1 MAAPAATTAPYA
13 PSRAGVDSAANRVST
28 PSSSCSNAN
37 GLSRP
42 PCTNQ
47 SQRAR
52 SVGPS
57 LIAIRRRSSRARA
70 SPSSPI
76 HQGFHRR
83 ASTRRTSGSLAPAL
97 ARTRA
102 TSGRPHR
109 RAAVSDVNPRV
120 VTLLRIVARRVVVGG
135 VGVVVR
141 IIIIAPACLVRSRA
155 ACESNANS
163 NSTSAE
169 RPFDEHR
176 WTKKNASER
185 PSVRR
190 AGRRCDD
197 VAVSS
202 PRALIPFHAIPCHA
216 VLHSDRSIDRWVR
229 ECVVFVRTLC
239 SRTVCTEKTGGW
251 YVFLYDV
258 SLVLFVTVYDARTP
272 RSRSR
277 RLDSC
282 VVRVM
287 SHDSCMRP
295 SIDGSTDDDANG

>member
-57 LIAIRRRSSRARA
+57 LIDTSSRVARA

-120 VTLLRIVARRVVVGG
+120 VMLLRIVARRVVG
-135 VGVVVR
+135 VGVGVGVGVR

-176 WTKKNASER
+176 WTKKTRASVLSFDAR
-185 PSVRR
+185 
-190 AGRRCDD
+190 DD
-197 VAVSS
+197 VVTTSS
-202 PRALIPFHAIPCHA
+202 SRHRARSFHSIPFHAMPFFTRT
-216 VLHSDRSIDRWVR
+216 DRSIDGRASASFLYVLCVR
-229 ECVVFVRTLC
+229 ERCVRRRRVCFTFPLRCVVGCFRHGIRRTHATIAIA
-239 SRTVCTEKTGGW
+239 STR
-251 YVFLYDV
+251 
-258 SLVLFVTVYDARTP
+258 
-272 RSRSR
+272 
-277 RLDSC
+277 
-282 VVRVM
+282 VVRRE
-287 SHDSCMRP
+287 SHES
-295 SIDGSTDDDANG
+295 

>member
-57 LIAIRRRSSRARA
+57 LIDTSSRVARA

-120 VTLLRIVARRVVVGG
+120 VMLLRIVARRVVG
-135 VGVVVR
+135 VGVGVGVR

-185 PSVRR
+185 PFVRR

-197 VAVSS
+197 VVVSS
-202 PRALIPFHAIPCHA
+202 PRALIPFQSIPCHA
-216 VLHSDRSIDRWVR
+216 VLHSDRSIDRWAR

-239 SRTVCTEKTGGW
+239 SRTVCTEKTG
-251 YVFLYDV
+251 VFYF
-258 SLVLFVTVYDARTP
+258 SFTMCRWLFSSRYTTHARHD
-272 RSRSR
+272 RDRVDSSRAS
-277 RLDSC
+277 
-282 VVRVM
+282 
-287 SHDSCMRP
+287 
-295 SIDGSTDDDANG
+295 